1 MGFLGEAIKK
11 YFEDK
16 KFFVLGLDK
25 KKNLNENIKN
35 YNIRK
40 IVEKNQINLIID
52 AIGYSGHN
60 LDRKKLLKRSL
71 QENLHDKNKLLKFL
85 TKINQKIL
93 YVSFGTLYKYG
104 KKRKIKRQYYKLFNN
119 SNEKQTQIKS
129 KYEKKLFEIK
139 NKNLRILTVNL
150 GSVYGNKK
158 NLNFLDKNLI
168 DIIIEKIKNKL
179 KMDLYIA
186 DNKRIKNIIDIN
198 TFCSETF
205 KIILNNYLFQKKK
218 YKEVNLDSYLFDL
231 VKLRRFKNLN
241 FINTNKSIALNFY
254 YVKNKK
260 SIGLNKFLKSI

>member
-1 MGFLGEAIKK
+1 MNILILGSMGFLGEAIKK

-218 YKEVNLDSYLFDL
+218 IQ
-231 VKLRRFKNLN
+231 R
-241 FINTNKSIALNFY
+241 
-254 YVKNKK
+254 
-260 SIGLNKFLKSI
+260 G